1 MSMYFLFV
9 FLPSACTSCFYSFL
23 QHALLVF
30 IPSFSM
36 HFLSLIRPSVYTSFL
51 HSFLHLVLLVQEEHA
66 EESNTKKKYMLKEGI
81 KARNA
86 C

>member
-1 MSMYFLFV
+1 MH
-9 FLPSACTSCFYSFL
+9 AEGNSFL

-36 HFLSLIRPSVYTSFL
+36 YFFFVFLPSACSSCFYSFL
-51 HSFLHLVLLVQEEHA
+51 QHVLLVCIP
-66 EESNTKKKYMLKEGI
+66 SFSMYFLNKNKKCMLKEGI
-81 KARNA
+81 KTRSA